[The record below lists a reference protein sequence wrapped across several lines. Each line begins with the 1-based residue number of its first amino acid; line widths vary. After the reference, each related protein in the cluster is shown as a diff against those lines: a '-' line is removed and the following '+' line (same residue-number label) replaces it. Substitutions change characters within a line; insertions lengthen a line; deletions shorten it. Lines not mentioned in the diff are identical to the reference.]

1 MAMANSYEKKY
12 VEDTYDKIASTFSAT
27 RYKPWPPIVNF
38 LSELPD
44 KSNVLEVGCGNGK
57 NFCDNRHYYFGVDI
71 SKEMLKHVPKI
82 HPTIKASCL
91 DLPIK
96 SNSYDAVMSI
106 AVIHH
111 LKTEAR
117 RLLAL
122 KEMIRVLKKNHTL
135 LISVWA
141 YDPNDNKRNEIDKLV
156 PFTNRYTK
164 DTYLR
169 YYHLFTENDFTNL
182 ISKLDNIQ
190 IIKIW
195 YAKQNYFLLARKNN

>member
-1 MAMANSYEKKY
+1 
-12 VEDTYDKIASTFSAT
+12 
-27 RYKPWPPIVNF
+27 
-38 LSELPD
+38 
-44 KSNVLEVGCGNGK
+44 
-57 NFCDNRHYYFGVDI
+57 
-71 SKEMLKHVPKI
+71 MLKHVPKI

-111 LKTEAR
+111 LKTENR

-122 KEMIRVLKKNHTL
+122 KEMIRVLKNNHTL

-169 YYHLFTENDFTNL
+169 YYHHSQKTT
-182 ISKLDNIQ
+182 SQTHKLDNIQ

-195 YAKQNYFLLARKNN
+195 YAKQLLPFICKTN